1 MEYLHEYLYVRAQ
14 SPKWPA
20 TLSSVG
26 LSAGGGGVCSVFG
39 SEGQHEGR
47 PRPRGLWSELVNR
60 LAKTENREGKEE
72 AISNGGSRKKPCLP
86 LSVLPLS
93 LCRCNDA

>member
-1 MEYLHEYLYVRAQ
+1 MFICARSKSKVASR
-14 SPKWPA
+14 PFF
-20 TLSSVG
+20 SVG